1 MASVNKIILIG
12 NCGKDPETRHTASGM
27 QVCSVSIATSGKR
40 KDKNTGEYVED
51 TQWHRVI
58 FYDKL
63 AEFAGKYLQ
72 KGKQVYISGSMKYG
86 KYTDNNGNERYTADV
101 VATEIQLLGSREE
114 GQAAPRQAAPQ
125 QRPAQRQA
133 AQQAQDDFDD
143 DIPFN

>member
-12 NCGKDPETRHTASGM
+12 NCGKDPEISHTPSGM
-27 QVCSVSIATSGKR
+27 TACRASIATSIKR
-40 KDKNTGEYVED
+40 KDKNTGELIEE

-63 AEFAGKYLQ
+63 ADIAAQYLA
-72 KGKQVYISGSMKYG
+72 KGKQVYIEGRMKYG

-101 VATEIQLLGSREE
+101 IATEMQLLGSREE
-114 GQAAPRQAAPQ
+114 GQAAPRQPPTQ
-125 QRPAQRQA
+125 QRQA
-133 AQQAQDDFDD
+133 PKPAPKQEPDFDD

>member
-27 QVCSVSIATSGKR
+27 QVCSVSIATSSKR
-40 KDKNTGEYVED
+40 KDKNTGELIEE

-63 AEFAGKYLQ
+63 ADIAAQLLA
-72 KGKQVYISGSMKYG
+72 KGKSVYIEGRMKYG
-86 KYTDNNGNERYTADV
+86 KYTAQDGTERYTAEV
-101 VATEIQLLGSREE
+101 IASEMRPLGGREE

-125 QRPAQRQA
+125 QRPTQRQPA
-133 AQQAQDDFDD
+133 PQAQDDFDD

>member
-72 KGKQVYISGSMKYG
+72 KGKQVYINGSMKYG

-101 VATEIQLLGSREE
+101 IATEMQLLGSREE
-114 GQAAPRQAAPQ
+114 GQAASRQPPTQ
-125 QRPAQRQA
+125 QRQA
-133 AQQAQDDFDD
+133 PKPAPKQEPDFDD